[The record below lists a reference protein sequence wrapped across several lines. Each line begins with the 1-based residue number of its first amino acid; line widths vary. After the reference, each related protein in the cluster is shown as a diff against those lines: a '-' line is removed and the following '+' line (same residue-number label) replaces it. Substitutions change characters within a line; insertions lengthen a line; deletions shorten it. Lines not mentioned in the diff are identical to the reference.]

1 MSSLFDY
8 DFTDSDVESVR
19 LKVDSLATEV
29 QQLVIDR
36 LMRDFTHEELIKV
49 EDIYGSHF
57 TYRMLP
63 DVQWVLSQPYIEDTI
78 H

>member
-19 LKVDSLATEV
+19 LKVDSLAAEV

-36 LMRDFTHEELIKV
+36 LMRDFTHEDLLKV
-49 EDIYGSHF
+49 EDMYGSHF

-63 DVQWVLSQPYIEDTI
+63 DVQWILSQPYLEDTI

>member
-36 LMRDFTHEELIKV
+36 LMRDFTHEDLLKV
-49 EDIYGSHF
+49 EDMYGSHF

-63 DVQWVLSQPYIEDTI
+63 DVQWVLSQPYLEDTI